1 MTNEYL
7 EDEVLI
13 NKQLFDEIVLNSM
26 TDKQLAFVMAV
37 VYDKELQELV
47 DRVADERFGEC

>member
-1 MTNEYL
+1 MTN
-7 EDEVLI
+7 
-13 NKQLFDEIVLNSM
+13 DEIVLNSM
-26 TDKQLAFVMAV
+26 TDKQLALVMAV